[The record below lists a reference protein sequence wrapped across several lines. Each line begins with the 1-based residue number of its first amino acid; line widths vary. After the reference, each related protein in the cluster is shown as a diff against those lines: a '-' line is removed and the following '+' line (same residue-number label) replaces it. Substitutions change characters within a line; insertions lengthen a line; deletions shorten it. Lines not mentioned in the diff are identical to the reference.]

1 MTKETKKYYD
11 VYTAPIYMAQNI
23 VRIPNII
30 TIRPA
35 SGTKSVSPAPPG
47 AAYSLTL
54 YWSVDKPS
62 RVFAHRSL
70 GCHQLNVREDLGRED
85 HPQLKIL
92 QFHQYPASQMQEV
105 ELFDDYDVL
114 RQGGTDGGFPP
125 AEDELGPGPTLE
137 STDSSS
143 LDPADIPV
151 PDDGT
156 DFDIDDGAFWVEWL
170 KEIEADEYEF
180 TEVFHT
186 RHRD

>member
-1 MTKETKKYYD
+1 MMTEETKKYYD
-11 VYTAPIYMAQNI
+11 VYTTLIYMAQNI

-30 TIRPA
+30 TIRLA
-35 SGTKSVSPAPPG
+35 SGIKSVPLAPPG
-47 AAYSLTL
+47 TAYSLTL

-92 QFHQYPASQMQEV
+92 QFHQYPTHQMQEV

-125 AEDELGPGPTLE
+125 AEDALGPGPTLE
-137 STDSSS
+137 SIDSSS
-143 LDPADIPV
+143 P
-151 PDDGT
+151 
-156 DFDIDDGAFWVEWL
+156 
-170 KEIEADEYEF
+170 
-180 TEVFHT
+180 
-186 RHRD
+186 